1 MKSMLNLKTIVKV
14 LAAVSFVGGMSFA
27 WGDAACDFQGITDD
41 TDLVKQANNC
51 YKYGQYGLLV
61 HKWDGQDPFGENIDG
76 YQEHP
81 ELSISSSLISK
92 RITAAANSNCTICTY
107 NEPDN
112 PMSHGGV
119 IYDLS
124 YLKEKMS
131 STTNESSNYGTSPI
145 LCGFSEDGG
154 TINRPSRAGCG
165 VTKNAWKDPNGNIIC
180 GKDIWYSITGTSTKY
195 WPDNNKSDECT
206 SKCTQHISAG
216 FENCVGNVPSVEF
229 SKNNPI
235 PYYIKGSQASYNFDK
250 KVTNPI
256 YSGNYD
262 EVLNRIIY
270 ETGSSQTVNNYN
282 EILLD
287 QSALKSKENPKA
299 YDAKS
304 IVAFFVTNKT
314 DQMND
319 EKHNTCTMRKDFSTK
334 YGDLPILSLD
344 TNWTDESNENGPFS
358 LFSSRDKARDT
369 CKDASLTC
377 SNPNPSDIKVWT
389 SGNQNTYKFCV
400 HPTTGSGLDTGDT
413 YICTQQNGPN
423 NHCPNS
429 GPGPSSVPAYWKKQ
443 LSTQT

>member
-27 WGDAACDFQGITDD
+27 WGDPDPCNFQDITND
-41 TDLVKQANNC
+41 TDLVNQANNC
-51 YKYGQYGLLV
+51 YKNGQYGLLV
-61 HKWDGQDPFGENIDG
+61 HKWDGQDAFGETIDG
-76 YQEHP
+76 NQGHP
-81 ELSISSSLISK
+81 ELSISSSLIS
-92 RITAAANSNCTICTY
+92 INIIAAAKSNCTICTY

-112 PMSHGGV
+112 PMSYGGV

-131 STTNESSNYGTSPI
+131 SSTNGSDYGTSPI

-165 VTKNAWKDPNGNIIC
+165 VTKNDWKKPDKTIIC
-180 GKDIWYSITGTSTKY
+180 DKDIWGSDSGTNTVY
-195 WPDNNKSDECT
+195 WPDNNESGACT
-206 SKCTQHISAG
+206 RDCMNKIGAG
-216 FENCVGNVPSVEF
+216 SGNCVGNVPSGES

-250 KVTNPI
+250 SVQNPQ
-256 YSGNYD
+256 YSGTYD
-262 EVLNRIIY
+262 EVLTKIIT
-270 ETGSSQTVNNYN
+270 ETDSFKVPNNYN

-287 QSALKSKENPKA
+287 QTALKSKENSSD

-304 IVAFFVTNKT
+304 IVAFFVTNNT
-314 DQMND
+314 DPMNYNNN
-319 EKHNTCTMRKDFSTK
+319 NTCTIRKHFSTK
-334 YGDLPILSLD
+334 YEDLPILSLD
-344 TNWTDESNENGPFS
+344 TTWTDKSNEDGPFS
-358 LFSSRDKARDT
+358 LFSSSSGT

-377 SNPNPSDIKVWT
+377 TKPNPSDIKVWT
-389 SGNQNTYKFCV
+389 SGPQNTYKFCV
-400 HPTTGSGLDTGDT
+400 HPTAGSGLDAGDT
-413 YICTQQNGPN
+413 YICTQQTGPN

-443 LSTQT
+443 PSTQT